1 MNISAEA
8 LFRALSDSTRLRCLA
23 LLAREGE
30 LCVCELTQA
39 LNVPQPR
46 VSRHLAQL
54 RDCALVRD
62 RRRGQWVFYR
72 FETNNC
78 PEWVT
83 TVVTTTLNEVSREA
97 PFAADLERL
106 RAMTDR
112 PDRLVCA

>member
-30 LCVCELTQA
+30 LCVCELTHA
-39 LNVPQPR
+39 LDVPQPR

-54 RDCALVRD
+54 RDCGLARD
-62 RRRGQWVFYR
+62 RRHGQWVFYR
-72 FETNNC
+72 LETNW

-83 TVVTTTLNEVSREA
+83 TVVTTALEEISRDA
-97 PFAADLERL
+97 PFAADLGRL
-106 RAMTDR
+106 KAMTDR